1 MQNIG
6 YDAFLVGS
14 TVGQVGIYSSVNN
27 RLIKML
33 FSEGLS
39 VYEMVHQPKT
49 KRIALACDGGMVLL
63 FETDA
68 YEKVGQISVQQND
81 ITSLMYVRADLMIVC
96 QVLGY
101 IDVLLF

>member
-1 MQNIG
+1 
-6 YDAFLVGS
+6 
-14 TVGQVGIYSSVNN
+14 
-27 RLIKML
+27 
-33 FSEGLS
+33 
-39 VYEMVHQPKT
+39 
-49 KRIALACDGGMVLL
+49 MVLL

-81 ITSLMYVRADLMIVC
+81 ITSLMYVRADLMIVG